1 MRVQLKPNPRVR
13 QTLTAITAA
22 LVGATPAHASG
33 LNHSETSVLIYSERG
48 RVHATEALY
57 SLDKQL
63 RGNDRFSLRLTY
75 DGLTGASPTGGSP
88 SKRPQT
94 VTRPSG
100 GGKVLVAA
108 GELPVNRGFS
118 ETRFAVDAGLTR
130 RLSSAVTVRG
140 EVHLSSE
147 HDYRSIG
154 IGGGISRN
162 LADAKTT
169 LGLTIT
175 ASYDVNSPLGGVP
188 KPFDSTTTPVE
199 TRNGR
204 RASYGNEHK
213 DAYDAI
219 FSLTR
224 VLGPRTLA
232 RISYRFDYARGY
244 LTDPYKVISVVQPAD
259 SADAG
264 EPIKELYEN
273 RPRRRSG
280 HALSCDVREYVVG
293 LITEVNYRYYRDDW
307 GIRSH
312 TIRFSINLDAGRIGT
327 FAPHVRW
334 YHQGRA
340 NFSKPFLLQGMSLPR
355 YASADSRL
363 AAFDALTYGL
373 AHSIA
378 TSLSSRLTL
387 ACEFYSQHG
396 DRSPPES
403 FGPLLAYSLFPDL
416 NAVMLKIGLSH
427 DF

>member
-1 MRVQLKPNPRVR
+1 MKPNTRVR

-22 LVGATPAHASG
+22 LVGATPANASG
-33 LNHSETSVLIYSERG
+33 LDHSETSVLIYSERG

-63 RGNDRFSLRLTY
+63 RGNDRFNLRLTY

-108 GELPVNRGFS
+108 GELPINDGFS

-130 RLSSAVTVRG
+130 RLSSNVTIRG

-154 IGGGISRN
+154 ISGGISRT
-162 LADAKTT
+162 LADAMTT
-169 LGLTIT
+169 LGAALT

-188 KPFDSTTTPVE
+188 KPFDSNTTPIE

-213 DAYDAI
+213 NAYDAV

-224 VLGPRTLA
+224 VLGPTTRA
-232 RISYRFDYARGY
+232 RVSYRFAHARGY

-264 EPIKELYEN
+264 EPINELYES
-273 RPRRRSG
+273 RPSRRTG
-280 HALSCDVREYVVG
+280 HALSCDLRKYVMG
-293 LITEVNYRYYRDDW
+293 LTTEVTYRYYRDDW
-307 GIRSH
+307 SIRSH
-312 TIRFSINLDAGRIGT
+312 TVGLSFNVDARRIGT
-327 FAPHVRW
+327 FEPHVRW
-334 YHQGRA
+334 YHQERA
-340 NFSKPFLLQGMSLPR
+340 SFSKPFLLQGMSLPK
-355 YASADSRL
+355 YASTDSRL

-373 AHSIA
+373 AYSIA

-403 FGPLLAYSLFPDL
+403 FGPLLAYNLFPDL
-416 NAVMLKIGLSH
+416 NAVLLKIGLSH